1 MIPFPKLPPNE
12 AIYIDLDGTL
22 ILSDTLHESVFRLA
36 KQGLRALLRLPQ
48 WLRQGKAHLKEEI
61 ARRVELDV
69 TLLPYQQEVLEFA
82 REAKLRGHRV
92 VLATAA
98 NRSIADAVA
107 AHLGVFDSVISS
119 DAQNNLSGSQKL
131 AAIQRDAAEHGATA
145 CYVGNATVDLAVWRG
160 TRSALVVSA
169 SDSLVARARAVSEVV
184 AHIRPAQ
191 ATLRDYLFGIRL
203 HQWVK
208 NLLIFVPLLPMLG
221 ELTPSVI
228 MHSLVAFLSFGLV
241 ASSVYLLNDLLDL
254 DADRAHPRKRL
265 RPLAS
270 GVIPIA
276 TGCALAVGLL
286 LAGFGLAWHLSYT
299 FMATMALYVALTNL
313 YSFKLKQ
320 MVLLDVFALAMLY
333 TLRILGG
340 AAAAGVQASAW
351 LLCFSLFI
359 FVSLALAKRYTEVE
373 ALKLR
378 KSMKDEVWARG
389 YAGAD
394 QNFILAMGLA
404 SGQMAILVL
413 CLYFNDP
420 AVSARYASPRLMWLI
435 APLLLYWVSR
445 TWLMARRGQLHD
457 DPIVFALRDRVSRL
471 VVLAIVLTVAAASG
485 LIV

>member
-1 MIPFPKLPPNE
+1 MTPFPHLEPNE

-22 ILSDTLHESVFRLA
+22 VASDTLHESAIRLA
-36 KQGLRALLRLPQ
+36 KQGLPTLLRLPQ
-48 WLRQGKAHLKEEI
+48 WLSQGKARLKDEI
-61 ARRVELDV
+61 ARRVDLDV
-69 TLLPYQQEVLEFA
+69 TLLPYEVEVLEFA
-82 REAKLRGHRV
+82 RQAKQRGHRV

-98 NRSIADAVA
+98 NQSIANAVA
-107 AHLGVFDSVISS
+107 AHLGFFDDVISS
-119 DAQNNLSGSQKL
+119 DACNNLSGQQKL
-131 AAIQRDAAEHGATA
+131 AAIRRDAAEHGAAA
-145 CYVGNATVDLAVWRG
+145 CYVGNASVDLEVWRG
-160 TRSALVVSA
+160 VRSALVVSPSEALA
-169 SDSLVARARAVSEVV
+169 SRARAVSQVV
-184 AHIRPAQ
+184 AHIRPAR
-191 ATLRDYLFGIRL
+191 ASLRDYLFGIRL

-208 NLLIFVPLLPMLG
+208 NLLIFVPLLPILG
-221 ELTPSVI
+221 ELTPSLVL
-228 MHSLVAFLSFGLV
+228 HSLVAFLSFGLV

-265 RPLAS
+265 RPLAC
-270 GVIPIA
+270 GVISIA
-276 TGCALAVGLL
+276 TGCVLAVGLL
-286 LAGFGLAWHLSYT
+286 IAGFGLAWFVSPT
-299 FMATMALYVALTNL
+299 FLAIMGLYVALTNL

-394 QNFILAMGLA
+394 QNFILSMGLA

-471 VVLAIVLTVAAASG
+471 VVVAIVLTVVAASG
-485 LIV
+485 LIL